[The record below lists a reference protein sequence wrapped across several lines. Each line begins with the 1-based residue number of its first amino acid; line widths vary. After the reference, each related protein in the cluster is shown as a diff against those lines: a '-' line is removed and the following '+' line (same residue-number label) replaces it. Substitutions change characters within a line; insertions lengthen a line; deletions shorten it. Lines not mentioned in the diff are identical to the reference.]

1 MTGTVGSPISH
12 PHLSR
17 RQWLQAGSIG
27 LMGLTQADVQAARDQ
42 NRRAPVKSV
51 IYLFLSGGLGQ
62 HDSFDMKPDA
72 PDNIR
77 GEFDPVSTRTPGLQ
91 ICEHLPRLADCS
103 DKWAVVRSL
112 SHSTNGHSLGHH
124 IMLTGR
130 SDTPRGFSGNKPQ
143 ATDHPSIVSQVGYLL
158 RDRSN
163 PNSIVSCIA
172 VARENAR
179 QIRDVITTEMWEQIN
194 DLHWSLQDDEDIWR
208 EPVQEQLRIIR
219 RGCQLVYGITD
230 TTLSRDLSWLFSQ
243 LGRLIERADK
253 TSRILDVK
261 YFLLLPSPEE
271 VGGVLDELQW
281 ITLLRTAGAYQMYR
295 QSMQHAISPASVA
308 RFLLLDPIFPRSVRY
323 CLQGISD
330 TLQQI
335 QRQPNQDTPDD
346 LDCLRGQLLARWS
359 YVRID
364 NLIEAGLHEA
374 IDQLQQD
381 LNQLHNLIQ
390 TRYFTSAELR
400 STPTDHACAL
410 SSFTA

>member
-1 MTGTVGSPISH
+1 M
-12 PHLSR
+12 LSR
-17 RQWLQAGSIG
+17 VADSLYWINRYLERAENISRFLEVSEAMALDCPPGSAEPWLPLVEVTG
-27 LMGLTQADVQAARDQ
+27 DRH
-42 NRRAPVKSV
+42 R
-51 IYLFLSGGLGQ
+51 
-62 HDSFDMKPDA
+62 FDTAYPGA
-72 PDNIR
+72 
-77 GEFDPVSTRTPGLQ
+77 TPKQ
-91 ICEHLPRLADCS
+91 
-103 DKWAVVRSL
+103 VVR
-112 SHSTNGHSLGHH
+112 
-124 IMLTGR
+124 
-130 SDTPRGFSGNKPQ
+130 F
-143 ATDHPSIVSQVGYLL
+143 LL
-158 RDRSN
+158 LDRSN

-172 VARENAR
+172 MARENAR

-390 TRYFTSAELR
+390 TRYFTNADLHSI
-400 STPTDHACAL
+400 PTDPACAL